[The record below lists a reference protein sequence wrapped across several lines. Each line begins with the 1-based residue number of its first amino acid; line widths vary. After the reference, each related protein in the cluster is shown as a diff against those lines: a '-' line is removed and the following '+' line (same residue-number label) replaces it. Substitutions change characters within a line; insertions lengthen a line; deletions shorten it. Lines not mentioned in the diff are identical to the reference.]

1 MKNCRYPDQPG
12 QQIRTMGKDI
22 YLIDGH
28 ALIFKMYYA
37 FLRRPMIN
45 SKGVDTSILF
55 GFTKYI
61 LEMIEREKPTH
72 LAVAFDPPGG
82 TFRNEIYPEYKAT
95 RDETPQLVIDS
106 LEPLSEICRALK
118 IPVLMIP
125 GYEADDVIGSM
136 AKKCE
141 KEGFTVYM
149 VTPDKDYGQLI
160 SEHIIQY
167 KPGKAG
173 GERELIDRKAI
184 CEKYGIQ
191 RPEQVID
198 MLTICGDTSDNVPGV
213 RGVGEVG
220 AGKLIAK
227 YGSVGNIYSHL
238 EELTPR
244 QRDAFIEAESHIGM
258 SHTLVTIRT
267 DIRIDLD
274 PEEAAV
280 RYDYAPEAADLF
292 TGYEFSSLIKYISHV
307 VPSGTGKKKK
317 PEIEKLPPAEFCVK
331 AAEAGIFSMV
341 PAQGGGGVFPAGPVL
356 TVGTVIGETN
366 YCSSGTCDEFRSII
380 EDGNLQKCGYDFKAQ
395 INALGKSGIMI
406 NGRLLD
412 IELMHYLINPEKSHK
427 VGILAMS
434 YLGISLDES
443 PDGPVQKSLFEAG
456 NEVPADSRDTEAIV
470 DVLLSQKIMEELSKT
485 GADKLYRKMEEP
497 LVRVLARM
505 EKTGVRVDLSQLR
518 DYASSLREELRE
530 RQERIREMAGEPDLN
545 ISSPRQVGI
554 VLFEKLALDPKAKK
568 TGHKQYYSTDEE
580 TLAAL
585 QDRHPIVNEILE
597 FRAVKKLLSAYI
609 EPFPGFI
616 NPVSGKVHTTFNQAL
631 TATGR
636 LSSSKPNLQNIPVRT
651 ERGREIRKAFI
662 PSTPEGLILSADYSQ
677 IELRIM
683 AHLSQDAHLIDA
695 FRHGLDVHAITA
707 AKIFGISP
715 EEVTADQRRIA
726 KTANFGI
733 MYGISA
739 FGLAQR
745 LKIPRAAAKKII
757 DDYFLN
763 FPAISAFI
771 DNTTAYAREH
781 GYVET
786 LFGRRRYLPD
796 ISSRNA
802 TVRSLAERNAVNA
815 PIQGTSADIIKI
827 AMIRVDAEMQAR
839 GLKSSMVLQ
848 VHDELVFDAVPEE
861 TGTLEEIVVKKMQ
874 NVIELSVPLT
884 VECNYGKN
892 WLEAH

>member
-1 MKNCRYPDQPG
+1 
-12 QQIRTMGKDI
+12 
-22 YLIDGH
+22 
-28 ALIFKMYYA
+28 
-37 FLRRPMIN
+37 
-45 SKGVDTSILF
+45 
-55 GFTKYI
+55 
-61 LEMIEREKPTH
+61 
-72 LAVAFDPPGG
+72 
-82 TFRNEIYPEYKAT
+82 
-95 RDETPQLVIDS
+95 
-106 LEPLSEICRALK
+106 
-118 IPVLMIP
+118 
-125 GYEADDVIGSM
+125 
-136 AKKCE
+136 
-141 KEGFTVYM
+141 
-149 VTPDKDYGQLI
+149 
-160 SEHIIQY
+160 
-167 KPGKAG
+167 
-173 GERELIDRKAI
+173 
-184 CEKYGIQ
+184 
-191 RPEQVID
+191 
-198 MLTICGDTSDNVPGV
+198 
-213 RGVGEVG
+213 
-220 AGKLIAK
+220 
-227 YGSVGNIYSHL
+227 
-238 EELTPR
+238 
-244 QRDAFIEAESHIGM
+244 
-258 SHTLVTIRT
+258 
-267 DIRIDLD
+267 
-274 PEEAAV
+274 
-280 RYDYAPEAADLF
+280 
-292 TGYEFSSLIKYISHV
+292 
-307 VPSGTGKKKK
+307 
-317 PEIEKLPPAEFCVK
+317 
-331 AAEAGIFSMV
+331 
-341 PAQGGGGVFPAGPVL
+341 
-356 TVGTVIGETN
+356 
-366 YCSSGTCDEFRSII
+366 
-380 EDGNLQKCGYDFKAQ
+380 
-395 INALGKSGIMI
+395 
-406 NGRLLD
+406 
-412 IELMHYLINPEKSHK
+412 
-427 VGILAMS
+427 
-434 YLGISLDES
+434 
-443 PDGPVQKSLFEAG
+443 
-456 NEVPADSRDTEAIV
+456 
-470 DVLLSQKIMEELSKT
+470 
-485 GADKLYRKMEEP
+485 MEEP

-505 EKTGVRVDLSQLR
+505 ERTGVRVDLSQLR

-827 AMIRVDAEMQAR
+827 AMIRVDAEIQAR

-861 TGTLEEIVVKKMQ
+861 TGTLEEIVVEKMQ